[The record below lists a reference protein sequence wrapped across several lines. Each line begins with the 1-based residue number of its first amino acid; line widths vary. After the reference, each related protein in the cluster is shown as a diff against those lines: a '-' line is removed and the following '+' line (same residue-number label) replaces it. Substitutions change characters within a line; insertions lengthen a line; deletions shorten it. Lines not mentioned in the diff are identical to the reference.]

1 MNFKGWLSPPTFVI
15 SIKLKIMKKLGITIF
30 AASLM
35 IIGCKTNGEKEA
47 QVEDENNVETT
58 RTASDSEEMKY
69 ADASLSQDAYAIN
82 TEDINV
88 NPETRDKV
96 MSWTAL
102 NTFHTTIQNLKEAP
116 EDEIQEYGDRLKMEA
131 GNLKNTIPAS
141 MMTEEI
147 EEDIKDINEEIV
159 DLQKIFDEPGVD
171 ENRISSQ
178 VEELVEAYD
187 DFNEEVKETMVQ
199 MSKNGEVKTIKRD
212 TLAPNGNS

>member
-1 MNFKGWLSPPTFVI
+1 VI